1 MRILL
6 FGKNGLL
13 GSAIFGAS
21 KGHEIIGPSHSEC
34 DICNTAEVASQI
46 SKVSPD
52 VVINATG
59 YTAVDKAETE
69 SDKAFEINAK
79 AVGGLA
85 KMLAEKNITLVHFST
100 DYIFDGLN
108 PNGYKETDSPFPLSV
123 YGKSKAAGEQEIFKH
138 LKNYH
143 LIRTSW
149 LYGPGGKNFVDTMI
163 ELHRKNGGKP
173 LKVVNDQR
181 GCPTYS
187 IDLANAV
194 LGLLKAKKHG
204 IFHVVNNG
212 SCTWY
217 EFAVEIFRQ
226 LGVNQ
231 PVDPITSKDLNRP
244 APRPKCSILLNTKLP
259 RLRPWQEAL
268 EDYLSNKTL
277 IL

>member
-1 MRILL
+1 MKILL
-6 FGKNGLL
+6 LGKNGLL
-13 GSAIFGAS
+13 GSAIFGAN
-21 KGHEIIGPSHSEC
+21 KAHETIGLSHSEC
-34 DICNTAEVASQI
+34 DICKTKEVESQI
-46 SKVSPD
+46 SKISPD

-69 SDKAFEINAK
+69 PDKAFEINSK
-79 AVGGLA
+79 AVGELS
-85 KMLAEKNITLVHFST
+85 KILAEKNIPLMHFST
-100 DYIFDGLN
+100 DYIFDGSN
-108 PNGYKETDSPFPLSV
+108 PNGYKETDLPSPQSV
-123 YGKSKAAGEQEIFKH
+123 YGKSKAAGEVEIFKN
-138 LKNYH
+138 LKNYY

-163 ELHRKNGGKP
+163 ELHRKNDGKP
-173 LKVVNDQR
+173 IKVVNDQR

-194 LGLLKAKKHG
+194 LGLLQAKKYG
-204 IFHVVNNG
+204 IYHMVNDS

-231 PVDPITSKDLNRP
+231 PIDPITTKELNRP
-244 APRPKCSILLNTKLP
+244 APRPACSILLNTKLP
-259 RLRPWQEAL
+259 KLRSWQEAL